1 LNKVPFHKFIF
12 ALLMMAFASFTALAQ
27 KDSTAKDTTRRGIPV
42 DSLPKVAA
50 PVSNL
55 SKIDSVLKYHS
66 PRKAAIRSA
75 LVPGLGQIYNKKY
88 WKVPIIYGALG
99 VSASVFVY
107 NLNTYRDLK
116 FAYAARYKAMPPP
129 TGKGDSSDLAS
140 VKVEYKTID
149 INALR
154 NYRDE
159 YRRNIDY
166 SALIFMLLWGLQ
178 VVDATVDAHLKSFDV
193 SPDLTM
199 RFKFGPSQMAGT
211 TGVSLVF
218 AFK

>member
-1 LNKVPFHKFIF
+1 MAIASVP
-12 ALLMMAFASFTALAQ
+12 ALAQ
-27 KDSTAKDTTRRGIPV
+27 NDSTAKRDTVQRGIPV

-50 PVSNL
+50 PISNVS
-55 SKIDSVLKYHS
+55 KVDSVLKYHS

-88 WKVPIIYGALG
+88 WKVPIVYAALG

-107 NLNTYRDLK
+107 NLHTYRDLR
-116 FAYAARYKAMPPP
+116 FAYSARYRAAQ
-129 TGKGDSSDLAS
+129 GDSSDLPFINAS
-140 VKVEYKTID
+140 YKDID

-166 SALIFMLLWGLQ
+166 SALIFILLWGLQ

-193 SPDLTM
+193 SPELSM

-218 AFK
+218 AFKK